1 MKELLKKQYDL
12 LESKTFR
19 YWFVFGIALFGL
31 IFLWTFE
38 PYGLYNL
45 TTFDEKALAIG
56 LYTGIG
62 LLLLIFQFF
71 LLQNIFIRKYTLG
84 ITILWIILSFLI
96 IGTSSFII
104 NTFLYNEGRFYFSI
118 FIYFQGMILSIN
130 IIPVILFVLIHYNL
144 TLRKRLRMA
153 VQINSS
159 IQNKSQNSDKGQI
172 VVLNSENRNDKL
184 ELSLNSLLFITSV
197 DNYIDVYYIDN
208 RIIKH
213 KLLRYSL
220 AAIEQDNPNI
230 ADLFRCH
237 KSYIVNKTKIDSIT
251 GNAAGYKLRL
261 KEYSD
266 YIPVSRKWNK
276 QIKDICV

>member
-1 MKELLKKQYDL
+1 MKDLLKKQYDL

-19 YWFVFGIALFGL
+19 YWFVFGVALFGL
-31 IFLWTFE
+31 TFLWIFE

-45 TTFDEKALAIG
+45 TTLHEKVLAVG
-56 LYTGIG
+56 LYVGIG
-62 LLLLIFQFF
+62 LLLMIIQFF
-71 LLQNIFIRKYTLG
+71 LLQNIFIRRYTLG
-84 ITILWIILSFLI
+84 ITILWIILSFLM

-104 NTFLYNEGRFYFSI
+104 NAFLYNEGYFYFPA

-130 IIPVILFVLIHYNL
+130 IIPVTLFVLIHYSL
-144 TLRKRLRMA
+144 TLRKRLKMA
-153 VQINSS
+153 VQINNS
-159 IQNKSQNSDKGQI
+159 IHKKTQDSENDKV
-172 VVLNSENRNDKL
+172 VVLNSENKNDKL

-220 AAIEQDNPNI
+220 SGIEQDNPSVT
-230 ADLFRCH
+230 DLFRCH
-237 KSYIVNKTKIDSIT
+237 KSYIVNKIKIDSVT
-251 GNAAGYKLRL
+251 GNAAGYKLKL
-261 KEYSD
+261 KDYSD
-266 YIPVSRKWNK
+266 YIPISRKWNK

>member
-159 IQNKSQNSDKGQI
+159 IQNKSQNTDKGQI

-261 KEYSD
+261 KDYSD
-266 YIPVSRKWNK
+266 YIPISRKWNK
-276 QIKDICV
+276 QIKDICA

>member
-159 IQNKSQNSDKGQI
+159 IQNKSQNTDKGQI

-184 ELSLNSLLFITSV
+184 ALSLNSLLFITSV

-261 KEYSD
+261 KDYSD
-266 YIPVSRKWNK
+266 YIPISRKWNK
-276 QIKDICV
+276 QIKDICA

>member
-1 MKELLKKQYDL
+1 MKDLFKKQYDL

-19 YWFVFGIALFGL
+19 YWFVFGVALFGL
-31 IFLWTFE
+31 IFLWIFE

-45 TTFDEKALAIG
+45 TTFHEKVLAIG

-62 LLLLIFQFF
+62 LFLLIFQFF

-104 NTFLYNEGRFYFSI
+104 NAFLYNEGRFYFSV
-118 FIYFQGMILSIN
+118 FIYFQGVILSIN

-153 VQINSS
+153 VQINNS

-184 ELSLNSLLFITSV
+184 ELSLSSLLFITSV

-220 AAIEQDNPNI
+220 SGIEQDNPNVT
-230 ADLFRCH
+230 DLFRCH
-237 KSYIVNKTKIDSIT
+237 KSYIVNKIKIDSVT

-261 KEYSD
+261 KDYSD
-266 YIPVSRKWNK
+266 YIPISRKWNK
-276 QIKDICV
+276 QINDICA

>member
-159 IQNKSQNSDKGQI
+159 IQNKSQNTVKGQI

-261 KEYSD
+261 KDYSD
-266 YIPVSRKWNK
+266 YIPISRKWNK
-276 QIKDICV
+276 QIKDICA

>member
-159 IQNKSQNSDKGQI
+159 IQNRSQNTVKGQI

-261 KEYSD
+261 KDYSD
-266 YIPVSRKWNK
+266 YIPISRKWNK
-276 QIKDICV
+276 QIKDICA

>member
-1 MKELLKKQYDL
+1 MKDLLKKQYDL

-19 YWFVFGIALFGL
+19 YWFVSGVALFGL
-31 IFLWTFE
+31 IFLWIFE

-45 TTFDEKALAIG
+45 TTFDEKVLAIG
-56 LYTGIG
+56 LYVGIG
-62 LLLLIFQFF
+62 LLLMILQFF
-71 LLQNIFIRKYTLG
+71 LLQKIFIKKYTLG

-104 NTFLYNEGRFYFSI
+104 NAFLYNEGRFYFPG

-130 IIPVILFVLIHYNL
+130 IIPVILFVLVHYNL

-153 VQINSS
+153 VKINNS
-159 IQNKSQNSDKGQI
+159 IQNKFQNSDKGQI

-197 DNYIDVYYIDN
+197 DNYIDAFYIDN
-208 RIIKH
+208 KIIKH

-220 AAIEQDNPNI
+220 SGIEQDNPNVT
-230 ADLFRCH
+230 DLFRCH
-237 KSYIVNKTKIDSIT
+237 KSYIVNKIKIDSVT

-261 KEYSD
+261 KDYSD
-266 YIPVSRKWNK
+266 YIPISRKWNK
-276 QIKDICV
+276 QINDICA